1 MDCPDHSRCVSWHQ
15 IYRYRDIETGR
26 ALHYNEVSAVRGFCA
41 NTGRI
46 AILPLVAAP
55 ATAASLPP
63 GFASLSDLAPTIRQE
78 IRYAGSNNFTGR
90 PVPGYAIAQCWLRQE
105 AASALALVQS
115 DASKQGLTLVVYDCY
130 RPQRATGAFIEWAM
144 DNDDQ
149 AMKDHFYPAIDK
161 RTLFSRGYIGRQSS
175 HSTGLSVDLAIDG
188 LDFGTPFD
196 FFDPRSSTGSKLVT
210 AGAATNRKKLQE
222 L

>member
-1 MDCPDHSRCVSWHQ
+1 M
-15 IYRYRDIETGR
+15 
-26 ALHYNEVSAVRGFCA
+26 
-41 NTGRI
+41 
-46 AILPLVAAP
+46 
-55 ATAASLPP
+55 
-63 GFASLSDLAPTIRQE
+63 
-78 IRYAGSNNFTGR
+78 
-90 PVPGYAIAQCWLRQE
+90 
-105 AASALALVQS
+105 VQS

-130 RPQRATGAFIEWAM
+130 RPQRATRAFIEWAM

-210 AGAATNRKKLQE
+210 AAAATNRKKLQE
-222 L
+222 LMLHRGFSNYSREWWHFTYTGARGSKSWDMEVK